1 MSRRY
6 KFDRLEFAGSLGDLG
21 TLLPLAIGMI
31 VINGLEPT
39 GLFCVIGL
47 YYIFSGLYF
56 GVPSPVQPMKVISA
70 YAIASALSASQI
82 TAAGL
87 LIGLLLLIIGGTGL
101 ITVISRYIPKSVV
114 RGVQFA
120 TGALLMSQGVKLM
133 IGTTLFQLLG
143 KAAEPHLTLQSLGP
157 VPIGIIIGGAGGLLT
172 LFLLDNKRM
181 PAGLFVVL
189 AGFGVGLIWGTHE
202 GFGSLR
208 LGMNLPG
215 LLPFGLPS
223 MVDFSY
229 VLLVLVLP
237 QLPMTLGNAVIANAD
252 LSQDYFGADSKKV
265 SGRALCLSMAIA
277 NLASGLLGGMPLCHG
292 AGGLAAHYRFGAR
305 TAGSNLMVGLL
316 FVILAIGLGRHA
328 LAIVYLLPMSMLG
341 VLLVFAGGQ
350 LALTV
355 IDVMNRKDLF
365 VVLLMLGITLAT
377 NLAAGFLAGISLAYA
392 FRSKKLS
399 V

>member
-39 GLFCVIGL
+39 GLFLVIGL

-56 GVPSPVQPMKVISA
+56 GVPAPVQPMKVISA
-70 YAIASALSASQI
+70 YAIATALTASQI

-87 LIGLLLLIIGGTGL
+87 LMGLLLLVIGGTGF
-101 ITVISRYIPKSVV
+101 ITIISRYVPKSVV

-133 IGTTLFQLLG
+133 VGTTRFQTLG
-143 KAAEPHLTLQSLGP
+143 GMAEPFLTLQNLGP
-157 VPIGIIIGGAGGLLT
+157 VPIGVIIGVGGGLLT
-172 LFLLDNKRM
+172 LLLLDNKRM

-189 AGFGVGLIWGTHE
+189 AGLAVGLIWGTHQ
-202 GFGSLR
+202 GFDTLR

-223 MVDFSY
+223 VVDCSY

-237 QLPMTLGNAVIANAD
+237 QMPMTIGNAVMANAD
-252 LSQDYFGADSKKV
+252 LSQEYFGADSQRV
-265 SGRALCLSMAIA
+265 TGRALCLSMGLA
-277 NLASGLLGGMPLCHG
+277 NLGSALLGGMPLCHG

-305 TAGSNLMVGLL
+305 TAGSNVMVGLL
-316 FVILAIGLGRHA
+316 FVVLATALGSHA

-365 VVLLMLGITLAT
+365 VILLMLGITLAT
-377 NLAAGFLAGISLAYA
+377 NLAAGFLAGIFLAYA
-392 FRSKKLS
+392 FRSERLS